1 VGVETKL
8 CGRCHDEKPLDEFRW
23 LKGTGRADRRD
34 SYCRDCRN
42 AHQRESYRRHAEK
55 RKASNRA
62 RYLQNRDRYLESNR
76 RWQAANAERI
86 AEKQYGWKASLRKHG
101 WTPDD
106 YERVLAEQG
115 GVCACCGSASPGKRL
130 RKFCVDHDHATG
142 TVRGLLCTSC
152 NQGIGQLGDTLEGV
166 EAAARYLRL
175 TTGC

>member
-1 VGVETKL
+1 MPIVEIRTAATA
-8 CGRCHDEKPLDEFRW
+8 
-23 LKGTGRADRRD
+23 GTLINGRAIAGTPR
-34 SYCRDCRN
+34 S
-42 AHQRESYRRHAEK
+42 ARHPTAPGIS
-55 RKASNRA
+55 RTG
-62 RYLQNRDRYLESNR
+62 DRYLESNR